1 MGDAYDESL
10 VSKVNSLNIVGRKL
24 FAHVHKNHIIQ
35 SYFVRGNL
43 KIDGEELEELKENT
57 QNLK

>member
-10 VSKVNSLNIVGRKL
+10 GSKEYSLNIVGRKL
-24 FAHVHKNHIIQ
+24 FAHAYKNHIIQ

-43 KIDGEELEELKENT
+43 KMYVEERKENT
-57 QNLK
+57 QDLK